1 VDFDRTIVSNDNGWE
16 YGGFGKEMGWSIE
29 KTPANLKKK
38 RFGARL
44 PIAPMS
50 LDSRDVG
57 LTFQLKMLEFV
68 DSMNQ
73 ELQVGK
79 EVRADKTKWL
89 SPHNARC

>member
-1 VDFDRTIVSNDNGWE
+1 
-16 YGGFGKEMGWSIE
+16 MGEFIE
-29 KTPANLKKK
+29 RTPANLKESL
-38 RFGARL
+38 GVRL
-44 PIAPMS
+44 PNAPMS
-50 LDSRDVG
+50 LESCDVG

-73 ELQVGK
+73 ELLVGK